1 MAIGENIVSAFS
13 GTADADS
20 FGLNYEP
27 PKERTHQ
34 IVYDQKT
41 VKLHKLYE
49 NVRDIRQMTMSIDKL
64 PEIWDQLLTSYP
76 EEWLLPTEI
85 YELTKSVR
93 NLTSLSNDIK
103 QFLLKERISNTES
116 ASIINSIIE

>member
-1 MAIGENIVSAFS
+1 
-13 GTADADS
+13 
-20 FGLNYEP
+20 
-27 PKERTHQ
+27 
-34 IVYDQKT
+34 
-41 VKLHKLYE
+41 
-49 NVRDIRQMTMSIDKL
+49 MSIDKL

>member
-1 MAIGENIVSAFS
+1 
-13 GTADADS
+13 
-20 FGLNYEP
+20 
-27 PKERTHQ
+27 
-34 IVYDQKT
+34 
-41 VKLHKLYE
+41 
-49 NVRDIRQMTMSIDKL
+49 MTMSIDKL